1 MPSIIAAV
9 FPSVSD
15 APIRLQGKLVEHV
28 FESPIEIASSLKNYY
43 TNETLKQVYKII
55 GSLDFVGNPTILLS
69 SFMSGVKDLV
79 SVPTAAFMK
88 SPANVKQ
95 VGIGVGKGAVSFF
108 SHSASGLFGFSARF
122 LSQAGQFTA
131 FFSLDSEYRQW
142 HRERVVNEATNLE
155 RAWKRRGMPTPQEMV
170 LRPVADVV
178 LGFTLGVSGVVMS
191 PYRGARK
198 GGMRG
203 FVAGTGKGVAG
214 LVTKPI
220 VGVLDAMA
228 HGSQSIHDIAKT
240 ANFLERRYQPVLKLR
255 LPHVFGP
262 MKILTPFDAIAAQS
276 VYLLGLFPP
285 KIKLKRRLDKGREL
299 HVHSEV
305 LYMEPGVATYA
316 IATNMRVVLIKVRR
330 DTANSHAPTFGW
342 EVELNSAAT
351 ISSQILDHGHNGVAL
366 TITKSADWVPPQTG
380 KLSKKM
386 SEITTKTRLT
396 SGASL
401 TSMQFA
407 ECDVEDEESGDLGES
422 FQSIQLTAN
431 STAAKPLSQSL
442 TAGVTKKGNK
452 TLEWFTV
459 LAEYPQRKQ
468 LTQLHNVISCI
479 VGDYDAI
486 ISDRATGTTSF
497 GIYNFEKGLPDGRA
511 AKISNTKVI
520 ASLENLFWLES
531 NLVQRIDKLRSP
543 DRKQRAL
550 NRVRDSWDFSNDMKA
565 SENIGGPEWLIVAR
579 AKAMCIGKGLT
590 EVENDLSF
598 SSNSK
603 AIGYV
608 SNLHRE
614 GTRFFPDEHPGLRS
628 ISSGNQYDDADA
640 LRQSNGFTGQS
651 SRKINHSTTDEQH
664 SMSSNSTR
672 DRVQIRNVIVSDTT
686 KPHRAQVGC
695 MEQNKEAFDES
706 GNLGSNEDI
715 HEQEQDFYS
724 PINGIM
730 TDSGHLE
737 VFRDNRHQ
745 PPVPSLSVP
754 ASQPANRDSSSR
766 STNEHSRTVTATASF
781 ESSRIDRLE
790 GVMEQLLILNA
801 AQARREAVTSEA
813 RVTSTDASSANGLAD
828 TLKQELVEIREKM
841 ETRAREDEML
851 RQEIGMLRGQLA
863 EKRSVSDTGSTTRGL
878 ERTNRRPPQI
888 NTQFLKTNPIRGI
901 FNTRKKNKNK
911 NKNRRRQQLVSD
923 ESSGRNDGNSRDS
936 SSFNLPSLSDDNHNL
951 PLGLDDEQSGS

>member
-1 MPSIIAAV
+1 
-9 FPSVSD
+9 
-15 APIRLQGKLVEHV
+15 
-28 FESPIEIASSLKNYY
+28 
-43 TNETLKQVYKII
+43 
-55 GSLDFVGNPTILLS
+55 
-69 SFMSGVKDLV
+69 
-79 SVPTAAFMK
+79 
-88 SPANVKQ
+88 
-95 VGIGVGKGAVSFF
+95 
-108 SHSASGLFGFSARF
+108 
-122 LSQAGQFTA
+122 
-131 FFSLDSEYRQW
+131 
-142 HRERVVNEATNLE
+142 
-155 RAWKRRGMPTPQEMV
+155 
-170 LRPVADVV
+170 
-178 LGFTLGVSGVVMS
+178 
-191 PYRGARK
+191 
-198 GGMRG
+198 
-203 FVAGTGKGVAG
+203 VAG

-220 VGVLDAMA
+220 VGVFDAMT
-228 HGSQSIHDIAKT
+228 HGSQSIHDIAK
-240 ANFLERRYQPVLKLR
+240 AVNFLERRYQPVLKLC

-262 MKILTPFDAIAAQS
+262 MKILTPFDAISAQS

-316 IATNMRVVLIKVRR
+316 IATNIRVVLIKVRR

-386 SEITTKTRLT
+386 LEITTKTRLT
-396 SGASL
+396 PGESL
-401 TSMQFA
+401 APMQFA

-531 NLVQRIDKLRSP
+531 NLVQRIDKIRSP

-550 NRVRDSWDFSNDMKA
+550 NRVRDKWDFSNDMKA

-590 EVENDLSF
+590 EFENDLSS

-603 AIGYV
+603 ETGDV
-608 SNLHRE
+608 SNQHRE
-614 GTRFFPDEHPGLRS
+614 GTRFFPDEHLGLRS
-628 ISSGNQYDDADA
+628 ISSGNKYDASEDFGAS
-640 LRQSNGFTGQS
+640 RQSNDSIGQS
-651 SRKINHSTTDEQH
+651 FRKINASTTDEHH

-672 DRVQIRNVIVSDTT
+672 DRVQIRNVIVSDTA
-686 KPHRAQVGC
+686 KAHRVPVGS
-695 MEQNKEAFDES
+695 MEQSQEAFDEI
-706 GNLGSNEDI
+706 GNMGSNQDS
-715 HEQEQDFYS
+715 HELEQDFYS
-724 PINGIM
+724 PINGMM
-730 TDSGHLE
+730 TGSGPLE

-754 ASQPANRDSSSR
+754 VSQPANRDSSSR

-801 AQARREAVTSEA
+801 AQARREAVASEA
-813 RVTSTDASSANGLAD
+813 RVTSTDASSVNGLAD
-828 TLKQELVEIREKM
+828 TLKQELVEIRENM
-841 ETRAREDEML
+841 ETRAREDEVL

-863 EKRSVSDTGSTTRGL
+863 VKRSVSDTGSTTRGL
-878 ERTNRRPPQI
+878 EGTNRRPPQI
-888 NTQFLKTNPIRGI
+888 NTQFLKTNPLRGI
-901 FNTRKKNKNK
+901 FNTRKKNK

-936 SSFNLPSLSDDNHNL
+936 SSFNLPSLSDGNHNL
-951 PLGLDDEQSGS
+951 PLGLDDDQTGS